1 MFGCFIDSRVFNVVC
16 GSSRTLQTILHSQ
29 IYIGLQKCIR
39 LVGNCCVYQ
48 TVVIA
53 FKITRV
59 WWIRCLLTKKEVI
72 RNLSMLPM
80 KNYLI
85 NQTCIR
91 EHK

>member
-1 MFGCFIDSRVFNVVC
+1 MSYVVRVELCRRF
-16 GSSRTLQTILHSQ
+16 SIHK
-29 IYIGLQKCIR
+29 YIGPQKCIR

-72 RNLSMLPM
+72 RNLSMLPL